1 MGKLKKTAND
11 ILLIFFTS
19 LLFVIFS
26 KQIGLIFLVR
36 VISHM
41 LKLHICNREITNSQM
56 LKIVLMSLIFA
67 HLHLLQSIVF
77 TLGFIL
83 KVILAFVWY
92 KLN

>member
-11 ILLIFFTS
+11 ISLIFFTS

-36 VISHM
+36 VISYM

-67 HLHLLQSIVF
+67 HLHLIQSIVF

-83 KVILAFVWY
+83 KVILSFVWY